1 MPAPVPQKTCDVC
14 GEFLPHA
21 CAPVVRVTRRR
32 FTGRRTVKITDR
44 EDALTPLARAVV
56 TSPFPNGRACQFRR
70 VYGIEDYLFIGGD
83 RMSARQ
89 AAARLGVTPRTI
101 TRYRKVLR
109 EAP

>member
-1 MPAPVPQKTCDVC
+1 MPAPVPRKTCDVC

-44 EDALTPLARAVV
+44 
-56 TSPFPNGRACQFRR
+56 FPNGRACQFRR